1 LKIVVDIRH
10 ILVYIRHMEETPMT
24 QYVVVNADGTGIF
37 VMAASKQRAM
47 AQVLNSVD
55 AWRD

>member
-1 LKIVVDIRH
+1 
-10 ILVYIRHMEETPMT
+10 MT

-37 VMAASKQRAM
+37 VMAASKQQAM
-47 AQVLNSVD
+47 AKVVDAVD